1 MESIKFKSKVGAD
14 GVLTLQVPT
23 GIQNA
28 ELEVLVIIQP
38 VQQTVAPEASEG
50 LGWPPGFFEQTY
62 GSFHDAPLERPE
74 QGSYEIR
81 EELV

>member
-14 GVLTLQVPT
+14 GVLTVQVPT

-38 VQQTVAPEASEG
+38 IQQAVEPEPSEA
-50 LGWPPGFFEQTY
+50 LGWPPGFFEQFY
-62 GSFHDAPLERPE
+62 GSFHDALLERPE
-74 QGSYEIR
+74 QGTYEIR